1 MDQLTVLEREAREPE
16 SPMTTRALDPAM
28 ELVLV
33 TDGSGD
39 AERLVR
45 LVTQVVAGGV
55 RAVQLREPGM
65 TASELGELCRV
76 LRPVMERV
84 GGLLLVNDRAD
95 LAAAG
100 LAHGVHLGE
109 RSLEP
114 GTVRRFLPPDCI
126 VGCSAHDARSLAA
139 AAEQGADYASLSPI
153 FATTCK
159 PGARALGVDAAR
171 TLTRAAGL
179 PVIWLG
185 GLDRQKMATLRD
197 CGAAGFALRSALCEA
212 AEPTREAA
220 VLRASLARIN
230 EASAP

>member
-1 MDQLTVLEREAREPE
+1 
-16 SPMTTRALDPAM
+16 M

-65 TASELGELCRV
+65 TARELGELCRV
-76 LRPVMERV
+76 LRPVLERV
-84 GGLLLVNDRAD
+84 RGLLLVNDRVD

-100 LAHGVHLGE
+100 LAHGVHLGQ

-114 GTVRRFLPPDCI
+114 ASVRRFLPRECI
-126 VGCSAHDARSLAA
+126 VGCSAHDQRSLAA
-139 AAEQGADYASLSPI
+139 AAGQGVDYASLSPI
-153 FATTCK
+153 FPTTCK
-159 PGARALGVDAAR
+159 PGARSLGVERAR
-171 TLTRAAGL
+171 SLTRAAGV

-185 GLDRQKMATLRD
+185 GLDRQKLAALRD

-212 AEPTREAA
+212 VQPRREAEG
-220 VLRASLARIN
+220 LRASLDR
-230 EASAP
+230 EVSGR